1 MFPLYESERDTGIF
15 ISSGSN
21 PSSPSFPAADITLW
35 TSSSAAHEAHH
46 GPELVTFKPLQI
58 ESKVF
63 KFSLLEG
70 FEEMSV
76 KKLINVTVELIFSL
90 KIKLM

>member
-1 MFPLYESERDTGIF
+1 MFLLYESEARRDTGIF

-21 PSSPSFPAADITLW
+21 PSSPSFPAADITLV

-70 FEEMSV
+70 FEEID
-76 KKLINVTVELIFSL
+76 KCYFKIDLFSEN
-90 KIKLM
+90 KMM

>member
-1 MFPLYESERDTGIF
+1 MCLDDVSSEVATWSSPCFHFMSLRHDTGIF

-63 KFSLLEG
+63 MFSLLES
-70 FEEMSV
+70 FE
-76 KKLINVTVELIFSL
+76 
-90 KIKLM
+90 